1 MLDRPPSPLR
11 QLTQLA
17 LPIVAVNLG
26 QMLMSVVDTLMVG
39 RISAEAIA
47 AVALGTL
54 FFFAAAISGEGI
66 LLALDPLIS
75 QAVGAGDGVGQARG
89 LQRGIVLAVLL
100 TVPAALFLLVSPP
113 LMVALR
119 QPEGVVPLA
128 RAYVWILIPGVLPFY
143 LFIALR
149 QTLQAMGRVRPV
161 LLTMLA
167 ANLLNV
173 ALNYLL
179 IFGKLGLPALG
190 VAGSAWATT
199 LSRWFMVG
207 VLAWV
212 AWPLLKPL
220 VQPWQPES
228 RDPAPLRRMAWLG
241 LPIAGQRMLEYLT
254 FGLTA
259 LAMGWIGTSAL
270 AGHQIALNL
279 AAVSYMIPLGIGGAG
294 AVLVGRAVG
303 AGSPAQARR
312 FALLAMVLG
321 GGVMV
326 VGGAAFIALPGAL
339 ARLYTSDPR
348 AMAVATTLLPL
359 AGAFAVFDGL
369 QAVGLGVLR
378 GLADTRV
385 PMLINLL
392 GYWAIG
398 LPAGIILAFPLG
410 MGAAGLWWGLV
421 IGLGVVALLLIY
433 RIRVRFA
440 RDMRRVEVEGVGVRE
455 R

>member
-89 LQRGIVLAVLL
+89 LQRGIVLTVLL

-167 ANLLNV
+167 ANLLN
-173 ALNYLL
+173 AGLNYLL

-228 RDPAPLRRMAWLG
+228 RDPGPLRRMVWLG

-303 AGSPAQARR
+303 AGAPAQARR
-312 FALLAMVLG
+312 FAVRAMVLG
-321 GGVMV
+321 GAVMV
-326 VGGAAFIALPGAL
+326 VGGAAFVALPGAL

-385 PMLINLL
+385 PMLINLF

-421 IGLGVVALLLIY
+421 IGLGVVALMLIH

-440 RDMRRVEVEGVGVRE
+440 RDMQRVLVEAE